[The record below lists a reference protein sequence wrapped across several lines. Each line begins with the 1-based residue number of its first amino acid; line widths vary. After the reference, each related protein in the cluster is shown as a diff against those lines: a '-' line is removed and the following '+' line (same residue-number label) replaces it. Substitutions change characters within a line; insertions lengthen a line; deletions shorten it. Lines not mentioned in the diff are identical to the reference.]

1 MKLIKNARLY
11 TMAGGEISGGMVIFD
26 EKIIYAGAYP
36 ANVPNFRCNAEI
48 PKFKVYFC
56 TKFEKLRSE
65 TLEKIENQGFI

>member
-1 MKLIKNARLY
+1 MKRRDPRLN
-11 TMAGGEISGGMVIFD
+11 MGCANCEH
-26 EKIIYAGAYP
+26 YAGAYP

-65 TLEKIENQGFI
+65 TLEKN